1 MKEIIFNEGQLNRFT
16 KEQIIELFLSQQEQ
30 LQKQTT
36 QLEELNRKFDLI
48 YEQLTMSRTDRFAQK
63 TEKFDYDQLTLCFN
77 EAEVTIE
84 TDCAEEPLIE
94 EVIPAYKRK
103 KKDRKENV
111 MKICQDFQSGKNIM
125 NFLKNSFLS
134 CSKMDIGDF
143 QTGFIKKLDFHPAT
157 FEVIEHH
164 VAYYSAKNEDK
175 IISAERPS
183 EILKNS
189 IVTPSLL
196 AAVLKHL
203 NM

>member
-1 MKEIIFNEGQLNRFT
+1 MKKIIFNEGQLNRFT
-16 KEQIIELFLSQQEQ
+16 KKQIIELFLSQQEQ

-94 EVIPAYKRK
+94 EVIPTYKRK
-103 KKDRKENV
+103 KRPKGKRDE
-111 MKICQDFQSGKNIM
+111 DLSGLPVREEYM

-134 CSKMDIGDF
+134 CSQMDIGDF
-143 QTGFIKKLDFHPAT
+143 QTGFIKNWIF
-157 FEVIEHH
+157 IQ
-164 VAYYSAKNEDK
+164 
-175 IISAERPS
+175 
-183 EILKNS
+183 
-189 IVTPSLL
+189 
-196 AAVLKHL
+196 
-203 NM
+203 

>member
-16 KEQIIELFLSQQEQ
+16 KKQIIELFLAQQEQ

-48 YEQLTMSRTDRFAQK
+48 YEQLTMSRADRFAKK

-77 EAEVTIE
+77 EAEVTIK

-103 KKDRKENV
+103 KRPKGKRDE
-111 MKICQDFQSGKNIM
+111 DLSGLPVRKNIM

-134 CSKMDIGDF
+134 CSQMDIGDF
-143 QTGFIKKLDFHPAT
+143 QTGFIKNWIFIQQLSK
-157 FEVIEHH
+157 
-164 VAYYSAKNEDK
+164 
-175 IISAERPS
+175 
-183 EILKNS
+183 
-189 IVTPSLL
+189 
-196 AAVLKHL
+196 
-203 NM
+203 

>member
-16 KEQIIELFLSQQEQ
+16 KKQIIELFLSQQEQ

-103 KKDRKENV
+103 KRPKGKRDE
-111 MKICQDFQSGKNIM
+111 DLSGLPVRENIM

-134 CSKMDIGDF
+134 CSQMDIGDF
-143 QTGFIKKLDFHPAT
+143 QTGFIKNWIFIQQLSK
-157 FEVIEHH
+157 
-164 VAYYSAKNEDK
+164 
-175 IISAERPS
+175 
-183 EILKNS
+183 
-189 IVTPSLL
+189 
-196 AAVLKHL
+196 
-203 NM
+203 

>member
-16 KEQIIELFLSQQEQ
+16 KKQIIELFLSQQGQ

-63 TEKFDYDQLTLCFN
+63 TEKFDYDQLTVCFN

-103 KKDRKENV
+103 KRPKGKRDE
-111 MKICQDFQSGKNIM
+111 DLSGLPVRENIM

-134 CSKMDIGDF
+134 CSQMDIGDF
-143 QTGFIKKLDFHPAT
+143 QTGFIKNWIFIQQLSK
-157 FEVIEHH
+157 
-164 VAYYSAKNEDK
+164 
-175 IISAERPS
+175 
-183 EILKNS
+183 
-189 IVTPSLL
+189 
-196 AAVLKHL
+196 
-203 NM
+203 

>member
-1 MKEIIFNEGQLNRFT
+1 MYSENRSSDCFFLNRNRC
-16 KEQIIELFLSQQEQ
+16 K
-30 LQKQTT
+30 KQTT

-94 EVIPAYKRK
+94 EVIPANV

-134 CSKMDIGDF
+134 CSQMNIGDF
-143 QTGFIKKLDFHPAT
+143 QTGFIKNWIFIQQLSK
-157 FEVIEHH
+157 
-164 VAYYSAKNEDK
+164 
-175 IISAERPS
+175 
-183 EILKNS
+183 
-189 IVTPSLL
+189 
-196 AAVLKHL
+196 
-203 NM
+203 

>member
-16 KEQIIELFLSQQEQ
+16 KKQIIELFLSQQEQ

-94 EVIPAYKRK
+94 EVIPEYKR

-134 CSKMDIGDF
+134 CSQLDIGDF
-143 QTGFIKKLDFHPAT
+143 QTGFIKNWIFIQQLSK
-157 FEVIEHH
+157 
-164 VAYYSAKNEDK
+164 
-175 IISAERPS
+175 
-183 EILKNS
+183 
-189 IVTPSLL
+189 
-196 AAVLKHL
+196 
-203 NM
+203 